1 LADRYQQCR
10 LNGQFAEDDLWVSI
24 LHDPSVKSEQRLH
37 NDFVGI
43 SLELCYSFRGGFTMS
58 TTLARPSALALVPG
72 PIWNSF
78 EKFRKGGNITLEEI
92 PEHGVGSL
100 VGKGVTYRILRDA
113 DFQHLVGL
121 ATDVRRLQQGLN
133 VIIQAAKVVAK
144 HPDQEHVELLI
155 HSAALFAGSPVLPMR
170 DGHDAFQLTQEEID
184 AQASDGFNLEN
195 AAIPRPRF

>member
-1 LADRYQQCR
+1 MSAALDIYRRSPLGFYSLDLR
-10 LNGQFAEDDLWVSI
+10 TKWGQRW
-24 LHDPSVKSEQRLH
+24 H

-72 PIWNSF
+72 PTWSSF
-78 EKFRKGGNITLEEI
+78 EKFRKGGNTTLEEI
-92 PEHGVGSL
+92 PEHGVGTL
-100 VGKGVTYRILRDA
+100 VGKGVTYRVLRDA

-155 HSAALFAGSPVLPMR
+155 HSAALFAGSPVLPTR

-184 AQASDGFNLEN
+184 SQASDGFNLEN